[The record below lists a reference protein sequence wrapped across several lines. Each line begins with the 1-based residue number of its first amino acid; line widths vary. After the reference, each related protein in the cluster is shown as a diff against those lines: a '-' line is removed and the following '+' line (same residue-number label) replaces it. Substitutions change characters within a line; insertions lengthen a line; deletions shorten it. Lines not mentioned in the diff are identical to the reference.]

1 MSDSPDVVVRLE
13 NVSKKFRK
21 GELYDS
27 LRDLIPA
34 LARRLVRGQPDPLG
48 ASGFWALRDVSFEVT
63 RGEAFGIIGSNGAGK
78 STTLKLLCGIMKP
91 TIGTVSVRGSVS
103 ALIELGA
110 GFHPDLTGRENIF
123 LNGAILGMSQPD
135 IRRKFDEIVAF
146 SELEEFLDTPV
157 KRYSTGM
164 YARLGFAVAA
174 HVEPDLLI
182 VDEVL
187 SVGDYRFQRKCMK
200 RMKTV
205 LTGGT
210 TVIFVSHGLRAISD
224 LCRRSLLL
232 DRGRVL
238 RIGPT
243 DEVVRRYLDHPSGRE
258 DNQEKDVYLSR
269 VTMSGVDGRTASFES
284 GSKAWV
290 HIEVTA
296 NRTVQRVTVG
306 LHIVGQNDFD
316 AFHASNARLG
326 AEMVSL
332 KAGQKLHCRFE
343 LELHLAPGAYT
354 VAASLRRSDIDIWYD
369 RWGAATTFFV
379 HSHADVSGIANLY
392 PVVTQWVE
400 EAPHSATTPPG

>member
-48 ASGFWALRDVSFEVT
+48 ASGFWALRDVGFEVR

-187 SVGDYRFQRKCMK
+187 RAPVTGSRGSDETMK
-200 RMKTV
+200 AV
-205 LTGGT
+205 LTGDDSHR
-210 TVIFVSHGLRAISD
+210 VHGLRAISD

-238 RIGPT
+238 RVGPT
-243 DEVVRRYLDHPSGRE
+243 DEVVRCYLDHPSGRE
-258 DNQEKDVYLSR
+258 GNQEKDVYLSR

-354 VAASLRRSDIDIWYD
+354 VATSLRRSDIDLWYD

-400 EAPHSATTPPG
+400 DAPHSAPTPPG